1 MGVSYRNYYEILGVK
16 RDATGD
22 QIRKAYRKL
31 AKQYHPDVN
40 KDPGAEAKYKEINE
54 AYEVLKDAE
63 KRSRYDTLG
72 EDWKAGQDFQ
82 PPPGWAY
89 RGNAQEG
96 DGNAWGDFSD
106 FFRVIFGAQGSP
118 GAHGSRG
125 SQGQEAPDLG
135 DFLFRSGARRQAAP
149 SVEVELTLSLQEVLL
164 GGAKSITLE
173 AQEPDANGQIVPRRR
188 KISVNLPQGVTE
200 GSRIRLAGKGPGGAD
215 LYVTIHL
222 HADGYAV
229 EGHNLRTSVKIA
241 PWEAALGGVIPVR
254 TPGGKVSMR
263 LPEGTQG
270 GQTFRLKEKGLPRR
284 KGASPG
290 DLFVAVEISVPR
302 TLTPRERELFE
313 ALAAE
318 SSFSARPAEETSRA
332 T

>member
-16 RDATGD
+16 RDATED

-31 AKQYHPDVN
+31 AKQFHPDVN

-54 AYEVLKDAE
+54 AYEVLKDPD
-63 KRSRYDTLG
+63 KRNKYDTLG
-72 EDWKAGQDFQ
+72 ENWKAGQDFQ
-82 PPPGWAY
+82 PPPGWTY
-89 RGNAQEG
+89 RGNAQQ
-96 DGNAWGDFSD
+96 GNGNEWGDFSD
-106 FFRVIFGAQGSP
+106 FFRVIFGAQGS
-118 GAHGSRG
+118 HG
-125 SQGQEAPDLG
+125 QGAPDIG
-135 DFLFRSGARRQAAP
+135 DILFRSGARRHAAP
-149 SVEVELTLSLQEVLL
+149 SVEVELTLSLHEVLQ

-173 AQEPDANGQIVPRRR
+173 TQEPDRNGLIVPQRRT
-188 KISVNLPQGVTE
+188 ISVNLPQGVTE

-215 LYVTIHL
+215 LFVTIRL
-222 HADGYAV
+222 QADGYAV
-229 EGHNLRTSVKIA
+229 DGHNLRTSVKIA

-254 TPGGKVSMR
+254 TPGGRVSMR

-290 DLFVAVEISVPR
+290 DLFVAVEISVPK
-302 TLTPRERELFE
+302 TLSSRERELFE

>member
-16 RDATGD
+16 RDATED

-31 AKQYHPDVN
+31 AKQFHPDVN

-54 AYEVLKDAE
+54 AYEVLKDPD
-63 KRSRYDTLG
+63 KRNKYDTLG
-72 EDWKAGQDFQ
+72 ENWKAGQDFQ
-82 PPPGWAY
+82 PPPGWTN
-89 RGNAQEG
+89 RGNTQQG
-96 DGNAWGDFSD
+96 NGNAWGDFSD
-106 FFRVIFGAQGSP
+106 FFRVIFGAQGS
-118 GAHGSRG
+118 HG
-125 SQGQEAPDLG
+125 SQGQGAQDIG
-135 DFLFRSGARRQAAP
+135 DILFRSGARRQAAP
-149 SVEVELTLSLQEVLL
+149 SVEVELTLSLQDVLL

-173 AQEPDANGQIVPRRR
+173 TQEPDRNGMIASRRR
-188 KISVNLPQGVTE
+188 TISVNLPQGVTE

-222 HADGYAV
+222 KADGYAV
-229 EGHNLRTSVKIA
+229 DGHNLRTSVKIA

-254 TPGGKVSMR
+254 TPGGRVSMR

-290 DLFVAVEISVPR
+290 DLFVAVEISVPK
-302 TLTPRERELFE
+302 TLSSRERELFE